1 MREVAQIVPK
11 MVKGSAKLAPRWAN
25 FVPKMANLVPL
36 WRLPGPR
43 SAPDANRSEVSGE
56 VKAKMGPSW
65 AKLRSSCGQDGPS
78 YCQAGAKMSQLCP
91 KMANLRPLWGAS
103 WSLSPTFSVIFTEM
117 AEV

>member
-65 AKLRSSCGQDGPS
+65 AKLGLVVSKTVQVRAKLAPRWPYFGTW
-78 YCQAGAKMSQLCP
+78 AG
-91 KMANLRPLWGAS
+91 
-103 WSLSPTFSVIFTEM
+103 
-117 AEV
+117 

>member
-36 WRLPGPR
+36 WRLPAPR

-65 AKLRSSCGQDGPS
+65 AKFRLVVSKAVQVRAKLAPRLLYFGTW
-78 YCQAGAKMSQLCP
+78 AG
-91 KMANLRPLWGAS
+91 
-103 WSLSPTFSVIFTEM
+103 
-117 AEV
+117 